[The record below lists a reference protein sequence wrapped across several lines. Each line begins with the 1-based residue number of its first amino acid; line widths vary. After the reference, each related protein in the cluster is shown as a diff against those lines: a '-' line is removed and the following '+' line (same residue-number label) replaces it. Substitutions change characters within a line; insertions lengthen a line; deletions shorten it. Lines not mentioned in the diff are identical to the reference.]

1 MLIAYPILGNAGY
14 GISLIFISASFL
26 SQTNAV
32 FSASLKQTPPF
43 LTINIG
49 IFRRRYYRKKEEG
62 KGKKGK
68 GKNLALTLKI
78 IGMGSGIGKGYF
90 ILFKLID

>member
-1 MLIAYPILGNAGY
+1 MLGNAGY

-43 LTINIG
+43 LTLIIG
-49 IFRRRYYRKKEEG
+49 ILGRGYYRKEKRRGKREER
-62 KGKKGK
+62 KRKIYHRVQKKGIFQPL
-68 GKNLALTLKI
+68 GVFDVFCFLPPD
-78 IGMGSGIGKGYF
+78 F
-90 ILFKLID
+90 